1 MSDQHISLT
10 EAAAK
15 LVPQVYDDMLK
26 PTIQESGKFLAI
38 IPQTLNAMVSGV
50 RQWNALQEAKL
61 QEFEQVL
68 AVKLKNTDPQ
78 KITLPDTYVSI
89 PALQAVTYSMDS
101 DELRNLYA
109 NLLAKSMNTDTK
121 YHVHPMFVEIIKQM
135 SPLDAKIFK
144 IIMQREDNPLID
156 LVYKRDKDF
165 LTEQTIIM
173 SNLSDIDIAS
183 PQLVSLSIDNLAKQ
197 NLISIVKTSFC
208 ADNALY
214 DKIMNSEFAKKQ
226 SVMHPDKPDGFK
238 FSYNRHTLEVTNIG
252 KAFYDICMT
261 DFH

>member
-89 PALQAVTYSMDS
+89 PALQA
-101 DELRNLYA
+101 E
-109 NLLAKSMNTDTK
+109 
-121 YHVHPMFVEIIKQM
+121 
-135 SPLDAKIFK
+135 
-144 IIMQREDNPLID
+144 
-156 LVYKRDKDF
+156 
-165 LTEQTIIM
+165 
-173 SNLSDIDIAS
+173 
-183 PQLVSLSIDNLAKQ
+183 
-197 NLISIVKTSFC
+197 
-208 ADNALY
+208 
-214 DKIMNSEFAKKQ
+214 
-226 SVMHPDKPDGFK
+226 
-238 FSYNRHTLEVTNIG
+238 
-252 KAFYDICMT
+252 
-261 DFH
+261 